1 MKFIKKYF
9 SMYTNLPKEIY
20 VLAFGRIMTSMGA
33 LIWPMFT
40 LIMSEKLGLSG
51 ETIGLYMMMI
61 SMFMGPFY
69 LIGGKL
75 ADKYNKKHIIVTFDL
90 IGNSLY
96 LICAFIPISMTTLY
110 ILAIASLF
118 QSMEHPSYDAL
129 IADLTNYK
137 DRERAY
143 SLNYLAMNLG
153 LVLAPT
159 IGGFLFNDYLN
170 ISFLINGLADLSST
184 LLILFGIK
192 MVKIQCD
199 DCMMNEYEHEY
210 SGSVWNLFKERK
222 LFFVLVIISGFSALI
237 YNQFNFLMPLH
248 MESAFQGSGALK
260 FGLLTSINAIV
271 VVIGTP
277 ILTHLLRRVIDVK
290 LMYLGQLFQSLG
302 LGCFIF
308 VSHNFSVAIFGM
320 IVFTLGEVLH
330 SISKTPYLT
339 KRIPATHRGRM
350 ISITTSLASLVGILS
365 NYVIG
370 IMIDFYTFNIIWKI
384 IGLIGIVLMILFT
397 LYLKMDKRAYPN
409 LYKKRVVITKKR
421 LYVFMYDRVF

>member
-1 MKFIKKYF
+1 MMFIKKYF
-9 SMYTNLPKEIY
+9 SMYTDLPKEIY

-40 LIMSEKLGLSG
+40 LIMSEKLGLNG
-51 ETIGLYMMMI
+51 ETIGLYMMMF
-61 SMFMGPFY
+61 SLFMGPFY

-96 LICAFIPISMTTLY
+96 LLCAFIPVSMTTLY
-110 ILAIASLF
+110 LLAIASLF

-129 IADLTNYK
+129 IADLTSYV

-192 MVKIQCD
+192 MVKIRYD
-199 DCMMNEYEHEY
+199 DYIMNEYEHEY
-210 SGSVWNLFKERK
+210 SGSVWDLFKERK
-222 LFFVLVIISGFSALI
+222 LFFVLFVISGLSALI

-248 MESAFQGSGALK
+248 MESAFRGSGALK

-277 ILTHLLRRVIDVK
+277 IFTRLLRNVIDVK

-308 VSHNFSVAIFGM
+308 VSHYFSVAILGM
-320 IVFTLGEVLH
+320 IVFTIGEVLN

-370 IMIDFYTFNIIWKI
+370 ILIDFYTFNMIWEI
-384 IGLIGIVLMILFT
+384 IGVIGIVLMILFT
-397 LYLKMDKRAYPN
+397 LYLKMDKQAYPH
-409 LYKKRVVITKKR
+409 LYKEKS
-421 LYVFMYDRVF
+421 L

>member
-1 MKFIKKYF
+1 MMFMKKYF
-9 SMYTNLPKEIY
+9 SMYTDLPKEIY

-40 LIMSEKLGLSG
+40 LIMSEKLGLNG
-51 ETIGLYMMMI
+51 ETIGFYMMVF
-61 SMFMGPFY
+61 SLFMGPFY

-192 MVKIQCD
+192 MVKIQPD
-199 DCMMNEYEHEY
+199 DYIINEYEQEY
-210 SGSVWNLFKERK
+210 NGNVWDLFKRRK
-222 LFFVLVIISGFSALI
+222 LFFVLFIISGISALI

-260 FGLLTSINAIV
+260 FGMLTSINAIV

-277 ILTHLLRRVIDVK
+277 IFTRLFRNVIDVK

-308 VSHNFSVAIFGM
+308 VRHYFVIAILGM
-320 IVFTLGEVLH
+320 IIFTIGEVLN

-339 KRIPATHRGRM
+339 KRIPVTHRGRM

-370 IMIDFYTFNIIWKI
+370 ILIDFYTFHTIWII
-384 IGLIGIVLMILFT
+384 IGMIGIGLMILFT
-397 LYLKMDKRAYPN
+397 FYLKMDKRAYPS
-409 LYKKRVVITKKR
+409 LYK
-421 LYVFMYDRVF
+421 